1 MNASFNN
8 SSVQGT
14 EMRLLKHETDFFSP
28 NGRGGGGGGGG
39 GEGGRAIRDSWHSA
53 NVTGCIVVR

>member
-14 EMRLLKHETDFFSP
+14 EMRFFKHETDFFFP
-28 NGRGGGGGGGG
+28 KREGGGGGGGG
-39 GEGGRAIRDSWHSA
+39 GGGRAIRDSWHSA
-53 NVTGCIVVR
+53 NITRCIVVR